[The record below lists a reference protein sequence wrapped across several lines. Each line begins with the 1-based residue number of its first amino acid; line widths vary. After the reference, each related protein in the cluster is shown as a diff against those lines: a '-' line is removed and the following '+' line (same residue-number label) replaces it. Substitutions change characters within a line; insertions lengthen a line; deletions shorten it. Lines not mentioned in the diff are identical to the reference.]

1 MAKQAK
7 DYSKQMAP
15 YVELPKLDEYKEWFK
30 DYADLDRKDGILQVS
45 LKTCDHKPYWSG
57 GMHRAMSQL
66 SRTISMDHEN
76 EVIIWTTKY
85 PNWIQDQDVNGWD
98 RYNDERFSH
107 QFFDDVNLIKNMVF
121 DIDVPT
127 IGAIPGPGF
136 HWDGPVLCDI
146 CIVSE
151 DTIFDDPHL
160 SMGMVSGDGM
170 GLLLQQGIGL
180 KRANYLILGGGQIS
194 AQTAYDWGMVS
205 EVAPKGKVLER
216 AWEMAK
222 IIKSAPFHARTVASS
237 LCKRPLQR
245 LLMEDLRVN
254 TLSEAYSTQI
264 SINYGQYEK
273 EDADDSTDAGQVDER
288 FSGAWWRWRC
298 DPASNEELQNPRTYE
313 GKINDRKVALEWFK
327 EAHPEEWQY

>member
-1 MAKQAK
+1 MAK
-7 DYSKQMAP
+7 DYSKQMVP
-15 YVELPKLDEYKEWFK
+15 YAELPKLDEYKEWFK
-30 DYADLDRKDGILQVS
+30 DYADLEREDGILQVS
-45 LKTCDHKPYWSG
+45 LKTGDHKPYWSG
-57 GMHRAMSQL
+57 GMHRAMSQM
-66 SRTISMDHEN
+66 SRMISLDHEN
-76 EVIIWTTKY
+76 EIIIWTTKY
-85 PNWIQDQDVNGWD
+85 PDWIQDQDFNGWE
-98 RYNDERFSH
+98 RYNDERFTH
-107 QFFDDVNLIKNMVF
+107 QYFDDMNLIKNMVF
-121 DIDVPT
+121 DLDVPT

-136 HWDGPVLCDI
+136 HWDGPLLCDI

-151 DTIFDDPHL
+151 DTTFDDPHL
-160 SMGMVSGDGM
+160 SSGMVSGDGM
-170 GLLLQQGIGL
+170 GLLLQNGIGL

-245 LLMEDLRVN
+245 LLMDDLRVN

-264 SINYGQYEK
+264 SINYNDYEK
-273 EDADDSTDAGQVDER
+273 EDADASTEAGQVDER

-298 DPASNEELQNPRTYE
+298 DPVSNEELQNPRTYE
-313 GKINDRKVALEWFK
+313 GKINDRKVALDWFK
-327 EAHPEEWQY
+327 SAHPEEWQN